1 MLKIKVD
8 DEVVITTGRDKGKRG
23 KITRILGGKVV
34 VAGVNVAKRHQ
45 KPVPQRNVTGG
56 IVEKELPID
65 ASNVA
70 IWNPKT
76 QKADKVG
83 VRLDDGGKKIRVF
96 KSTQE
101 AIS

>member
-1 MLKIKVD
+1 MLKMKVN
-8 DEVVITTGRDKGKRG
+8 DEVVVTTGRDKGKRG
-23 KITRILGGKVV
+23 KITRILGEKVV

-70 IWNPKT
+70 IWNPST
-76 QKADKVG
+76 QKADKVA
-83 VRLDDGGKKIRVF
+83 VRVEEDGKRVRIF
-96 KSTQE
+96 KSTKE
-101 AIS
+101 VIA